1 MLRWQ
6 WRIFC
11 DIFLLP
17 MRHLIIT
24 TLKARLVYNH
34 VQNILL
40 FDSNSF
46 RIQHS
51 SKQFSIIKKCS
62 ERLNEEIAESTFKV
76 IRYSKLY
83 MGWLVSKDTCACPY
97 EASLTKLYYRIYSC
111 RTNLYKPRLSHSTT
125 QTTRQNINVM
135 KNF

>member
-1 MLRWQ
+1 
-6 WRIFC
+6 
-11 DIFLLP
+11 

-24 TLKARLVYNH
+24 TLKARLVYSH

-62 ERLNEEIAESTFKV
+62 ECLNEEIAESTFKSYK
-76 IRYSKLY
+76 IFKALHE
-83 MGWLVSKDTCACPY
+83 M
-97 EASLTKLYYRIYSC
+97 AS
-111 RTNLYKPRLSHSTT
+111 
-125 QTTRQNINVM
+125 Q
-135 KNF
+135 